1 MEFEITIVINRPLEE
16 VFAFFRDV
24 DQHAGQK
31 GSIVPVYDKIT
42 PGPVGVGTRYRE
54 VVQVMPFVT
63 GEILTEVVE
72 YEPSRRLVY
81 RYVALGM
88 EGELTYWFEIAG
100 EGTQMVQRQS
110 LRPGGLLRLFS
121 PMIGAVFSRMIQR
134 RLVGIKGLLESGH
147 TVDGLAYGLGRG
159 GS

>member
-1 MEFEITIVINRPLEE
+1 MEFELTAVINRPLEE

-31 GSIVPVYDKIT
+31 GTIVPVYDKIT

-63 GEILTEVVE
+63 GEILTEVVG
-72 YEPSRRLVY
+72 YEPSRRLAY

-88 EGELTYWFEIAG
+88 AGELTYWFEAVE
-100 EGTQMVQRQS
+100 EGTRMVQRQS
-110 LRPGGLLRLFS
+110 LWPSGLLRLFS
-121 PMIGAVFSRMIQR
+121 PLIGAMFSRMIER
-134 RLVGIKGLLESGH
+134 RLVGIKGYLESGAH
-147 TVDGLAYGLGRG
+147 G
-159 GS
+159 